1 MYPSGHDLTVGRWK
15 LDVARQ
21 PDTFGQPLAR
31 EVRSYFTGTPKL
43 PPLIYSGRFG
53 GKGLLN
59 EIFGATPKTTRQRR
73 VLPKPSHSVPV
84 FECFVVNPTA
94 WSIP

>member
-1 MYPSGHDLTVGRWK
+1 MQTNIRIPNWNGEHTRP
-15 LDVARQ
+15 AC
-21 PDTFGQPLAR
+21 PFGQPLAR